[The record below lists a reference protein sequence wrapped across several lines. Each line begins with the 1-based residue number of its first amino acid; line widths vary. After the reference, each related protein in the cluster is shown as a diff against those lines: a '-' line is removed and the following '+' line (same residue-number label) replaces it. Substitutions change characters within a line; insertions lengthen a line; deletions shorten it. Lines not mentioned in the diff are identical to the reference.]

1 VNVYRLQPEREG
13 FRWLTM
19 AQEPDL
25 GLLAV
30 LQGLPAAAQW
40 TTPSVATLELDFEGR
55 TLPLPDFPVFTTSA
69 AFSRRGVDVL
79 LDLLIENGE
88 ILPLECDEGD
98 FFVFNV
104 TRVLDA
110 LDEGASEIK
119 RFGRDR
125 RGRVKTIVRHA
136 FVPELVTASIF
147 RIPQKP
153 LRIYV
158 TQRFVDRVE
167 AAELTGF
174 SFSHVWPD
182 LLPGVGEDDGGR

>member
-40 TTPSVATLELDFEGR
+40 TTPSVATLELDLEGR

-69 AFSRRGVDVL
+69 AFSRRAVDVL

-98 FFVFNV
+98 FFVYNV
-104 TRVLDA
+104 TRVLEDA
-110 LDEGASEIK
+110 LDEAASELR

-174 SFSHVWPD
+174 SFSLVWPD
-182 LLPGVGEDDGGR
+182 LLPEEDDGER

>member
-1 VNVYRLQPEREG
+1 MYRLQPEREG

-30 LQGLPAAAQW
+30 LQGLPAAGHW
-40 TTPSVATLELDFEGR
+40 TTPSVATLEMDFEGR
-55 TLPLPDFPVFTTSA
+55 TLPLPDFPVFATAA
-69 AFSRRGVDVL
+69 AFSRRAVDVL
-79 LDLLIENGE
+79 LDLLIEGGE
-88 ILPLECDEGD
+88 ILPLACEEGD
-98 FFVFNV
+98 FFVYNV

-110 LDEGASEIK
+110 LDEDASELR
-119 RFGRDR
+119 RFGRDGR
-125 RGRVKTIVRHA
+125 SRVKRIVRHV
-136 FVPELVTASIF
+136 FVPERVTASIF

-167 AAELTGF
+167 GAGLTGF
-174 SFSHVWPD
+174 SFRHVWPD
-182 LLPGVGEDDGGR
+182 LPAD

>member
-1 VNVYRLQPEREG
+1 MQPEREG

-40 TTPSVATLELDFEGR
+40 TTPSVATLELDLEGR

-69 AFSRRGVDVL
+69 AFSRRAVDVL

-98 FFVFNV
+98 FFVYNV
-104 TRVLDA
+104 TRLLDA
-110 LDEGASEIK
+110 LDEGASELR

-167 AAELTGF
+167 AADLTGF
-174 SFSHVWPD
+174 SFGLVWPD
-182 LLPGVGEDDGGR
+182 LPSAGEDDGGR